1 MLLLQVEEGINI
13 IVGLVLFRVR
23 VELPVQCGARRAHN
37 VHTPCTHRVRV
48 ALTCLFAGAL
58 QVRQGRAQKVSP
70 AANVF
75 SR

>member
-37 VHTPCTHRVRV
+37 VIAR
-48 ALTCLFAGAL
+48 ALPRLICFDAFAAY
-58 QVRQGRAQKVSP
+58 
-70 AANVF
+70 
-75 SR
+75 